1 MRGLHTITRGRFAR
15 RARGT
20 LGSFTSIAL
29 LVVLVALVW
38 STLQT
43 QRLVGLRQQSVEL
56 EQQVERARV
65 RRDAAEARALHARSY
80 DVIADRARR
89 ELGLVD
95 SDPARRSF
103 VALPA
108 PVEKTSSGFVER
120 LADTMDRFG
129 RVRASLAA
137 EREP

>member
-1 MRGLHTITRGRFAR
+1 MKSITSGTRGRFAR
-15 RARGT
+15 RARSF
-20 LGSFTSIAL
+20 LGSFTSITL
-29 LVVLVALVW
+29 LVVLVVLVW

-43 QRLVGLRQQSVEL
+43 QRLVGLRQQAVEL
-56 EQQVERARV
+56 EQHVERERV
-65 RRDAAEARALHARSY
+65 LRDAAETRALHARSY
-80 DVIADRARR
+80 EVVAERARR

-108 PVEKTSSGFVER
+108 PVEEAGSGFVER

-137 EREP
+137 ERER